1 MSKTKKTT
9 RTFRLLKKLH
19 LINDE
24 EKHGR
29 INPFTLIFF
38 AIGTIWRRFIFNFAY
53 KAYILEFLY
62 KKKLRPTIWRGL
74 GCKVGKN
81 VHIGHGVRLDFG
93 NAERITVEEDVIIAN
108 GVTLLCHLRDIKDY
122 RVGKSM
128 LDMPMKY
135 GDIHLDKGCYI
146 GLNVT
151 IMPGVHI
158 GEGAVIGS
166 CALVTKDI
174 PAWTVAAG
182 VPAKVI
188 KNIPEGEKDET
199 ADDR

>member
-1 MSKTKKTT
+1 MSNTKKTSL
-9 RTFRLLKKLH
+9 TFCLLKKLH

-38 AIGTIWRRFIFNFAY
+38 AFSTLWRRIIFNYAY
-53 KAYILEFLY
+53 KAYILEFLH
-62 KKKLRPTIWRGL
+62 KKNLRPAIWRGL

-81 VHIGHGVRLDFG
+81 VQIGHQVRIDFG
-93 NAERITVEEDVIIAN
+93 NAERITVEDDVVIAN
-108 GVTLLCHLRDIKDY
+108 GVTFLCHIRDMKDY
-122 RVGKSM
+122 HVGMRVVNVP
-128 LDMPMKY
+128 LKY
-135 GDIHLDKGCYI
+135 GDIHLGKGCYI

-151 IMPGVHI
+151 ILPGVHI

-174 PAWTVAAG
+174 PAWTIATG
-182 VPAKVI
+182 IPARVVKKI
-188 KNIPEGEKDET
+188 ED
-199 ADDR
+199 

>member
-1 MSKTKKTT
+1 MNNTKKTT
-9 RTFRLLKKLH
+9 LTFRLLKKLH

-29 INPFTLIFF
+29 INPFTLIVF
-38 AIGTIWRRFIFNFAY
+38 AFNTMWRRSVFIYAY
-53 KAYILEFLY
+53 KAYLFEFLN
-62 KKKLRPTIWRGL
+62 KKNLRPAIWRGL

-81 VHIGHGVRLDFG
+81 VHIGHQVRLDFG
-93 NAERITVEEDVIIAN
+93 NAERITVEDDVVIAN
-108 GVTLLCHLRDIKDY
+108 GVTLLCHKRDMKDY
-122 RVGKSM
+122 RIGM
-128 LDMPMKY
+128 RATDIPEKY
-135 GDIHLDKGCYI
+135 DDICLGEGSYI
-146 GLNVT
+146 GINAT
-151 IMPGVHI
+151 ILPGVHI

-188 KNIPEGEKDET
+188 KTIQG
-199 ADDR
+199 

>member
-1 MSKTKKTT
+1 MNNTKKTT
-9 RTFRLLKKLH
+9 LTFRLLKKLN
-19 LINDE
+19 LIEDE

-29 INPFTLIFF
+29 INPLTLIFF
-38 AIGTIWRRFIFNFAY
+38 TIGTLWRRFIFNYAY

-62 KKKLRPTIWRGL
+62 KKNLRPAIWRGL

-93 NAERITVEEDVIIAN
+93 NAKRITVEDDVMIAN
-108 GVTLLCHLRDIKDY
+108 GVTLLCHKRDMKNYHVGMKAKDLP
-122 RVGKSM
+122 V
-128 LDMPMKY
+128 KY
-135 GDIHLDKGCYI
+135 DDIHLGKGCYLGI
-146 GLNVT
+146 NVT

-174 PAWTVAAG
+174 PAWTIAAG
-182 VPAKVI
+182 VPAQVI
-188 KNIPEGEKDET
+188 RTIENVES
-199 ADDR
+199 